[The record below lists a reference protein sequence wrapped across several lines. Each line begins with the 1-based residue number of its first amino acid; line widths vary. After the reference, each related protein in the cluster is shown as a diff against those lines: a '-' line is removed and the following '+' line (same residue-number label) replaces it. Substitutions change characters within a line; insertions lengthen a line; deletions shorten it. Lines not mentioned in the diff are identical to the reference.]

1 MFSIYLNCKS
11 VTCSVRLFDF
21 FDVHVRVETCLDES
35 GVFGLLLHEKPAL
48 LSKFVCSCR
57 RDQTFWI
64 GFRKSLEQNT
74 ACGCDIISN
83 LFVLVVCLRVR
94 VSQAEAV

>member
-48 LSKFVCSCR
+48 LSKFVCSSR

-64 GFRKSLEQNT
+64 GFRKSLEQ
-74 ACGCDIISN
+74 I
-83 LFVLVVCLRVR
+83 LLVVAILSVIYLCLWF
-94 VSQAEAV
+94 A